1 VEALERL
8 ADLAVRL
15 GANVQP
21 GQVLRVSA
29 ATDQLGLV
37 RAVADFA
44 YRQGA
49 RFVDVDLDDPY
60 VHRARVLHAPADSLA
75 YVPDWPQAR
84 VRELDRVHGASIR
97 ITAPS
102 TGLDDLDP
110 RRVNLAQPPHSPA
123 WREVQYRVN
132 NTIVPGPTAAWAH
145 RLRPEL
151 APDEALDALWAD
163 IAVACRLDQPD
174 PVAAWR
180 RRFAELGARA
190 RALTGLRLDAVHLR
204 GPGTDLVVG
213 LPRTA
218 RWEGPTN
225 VSERGIEHA
234 WNLPSEEVYTAPDR
248 DRVHGRVRLT
258 RPAVVGGRTVAGVVL
273 TFRDGRVVDMAA
285 DDDLGALREFAARD
299 DGTARLGE
307 LALVDADSAVG
318 SLGRAFGLILLDE
331 NTAAHIALGF
341 AFPELV
347 DTADRE
353 RVNQSGSHLDLTVGS
368 AELEV
373 TGIHADGREQPLLS
387 RGEWQLGRSGRGP
400 S

>member
-1 VEALERL
+1 V
-8 ADLAVRL
+8 
-15 GANVQP
+15 
-21 GQVLRVSA
+21 
-29 ATDQLGLV
+29 
-37 RAVADFA
+37 
-44 YRQGA
+44 
-49 RFVDVDLDDPY
+49 
-60 VHRARVLHAPADSLA
+60 
-75 YVPDWPQAR
+75 
-84 VRELDRVHGASIR
+84 
-97 ITAPS
+97 
-102 TGLDDLDP
+102 
-110 RRVNLAQPPHSPA
+110 
-123 WREVQYRVN
+123 
-132 NTIVPGPTAAWAH
+132 AWAQ

-151 APDEALDALWAD
+151 APDGALDALWGD
-163 IAVACRLDQPD
+163 VAVACRLDQPD

-190 RALTGLRLDAVHLR
+190 RALTALRLDAVHLR

-248 DRVHGRVRLT
+248 DRVDGRVRLT
-258 RPAVVGGRTVAGVVL
+258 RPAVVGGRTIAGVAL

-299 DGTARLGE
+299 EGTARLGE

-331 NTAAHIALGF
+331 NTAAHVALGF

-347 DTADRE
+347 DAADRE
-353 RVNQSGSHLDLTVGS
+353 RVNQSGSQLDLTVGS

-387 RGEWQLGRSGRGP
+387 RGEWQLG
-400 S
+400 